1 MNYVLD
7 TNIVSLIGTN
17 EKINDNLSK
26 LKNSDNVYVSILTIY
41 EAQFGLE
48 NTNDLVK
55 KKEIKAN
62 IVLIKKYFDIIP
74 LDLKEAEFYPQ
85 LKVKYKNYT
94 GINRNSVK
102 KNDIDLLIAS
112 SAISKNAILVS
123 NDKIFETLAKLDTSL
138 KCENWTS

>member
-1 MNYVLD
+1 MNYILD
-7 TNIVSLIGTN
+7 TNIVSVIGTN
-17 EKINDNLSK
+17 EKVNENLSK
-26 LKNSDNVYVSILTIY
+26 LKNTDKVYVSILTIY
-41 EAQFGLE
+41 EAQYGLE

-62 IVLIKKYFDIIP
+62 INLIKKYFDIIP
-74 LDLKEAEFYPQ
+74 LDLKEAEYYSQ
-85 LKVKYKNYT
+85 LKVKYKDYT

-123 NDKIFETLAKLDTSL
+123 NDKIFETLAKLNTNL
-138 KCENWTS
+138 KYKNWVK